1 MGKCPLQQ
9 KNRGFEYTFKVF
21 ETTLKSGK
29 WRADRESVE
38 PWGMLG
44 DGNARGGH
52 RPPRQ
57 RPMLSHCRCEESV
70 RIPLS
75 QIKVGLKEQVTSEA
89 DQTYKN
95 ASEL

>member
-1 MGKCPLQQ
+1 MSTLLLQQ

-29 WRADRESVE
+29 WRAERESVE

-52 RPPRQ
+52 RPPRHPKSCSDHSLIAISNRQ
-57 RPMLSHCRCEESV
+57 QSPGKSIFEFSV
-70 RIPLS
+70 GCDLRDN
-75 QIKVGLKEQVTSEA
+75 E
-89 DQTYKN
+89 
-95 ASEL
+95 